1 MEFDTEDYAKQRIM
15 QLELKLQQAQNDLK
29 SDEEIFADKEKE
41 INDLKERIKD
51 LETNLSTAN
60 RYLEASYAKEKE
72 QQELMVQLQIQLD
85 KMIQGRQQND
95 VKIGFILFF

>member
-1 MEFDTEDYAKQRIM
+1 MDFDSEDYAKQRIM

-51 LETNLSTAN
+51 LEANLSAAN
-60 RYLEASYAKEKE
+60 RYLEGSYAKEKE

-85 KMIQGRQQND
+85 KMMQGKQQND
-95 VKIGFILFF
+95 VCFIF

>member
-1 MEFDTEDYAKQRIM
+1 M

-51 LETNLSTAN
+51 LESNLSAAN

-85 KMIQGRQQND
+85 KMMQGKQNTD
-95 VKIGFILFF
+95 VIIIHKFSYLKN

>member
-1 MEFDTEDYAKQRIM
+1 M

-29 SDEEIFADKEKE
+29 SDEEIFTDKEKE

-51 LETNLSTAN
+51 LESNLSAAN

-85 KMIQGRQQND
+85 KMMQGKQNTD
-95 VKIGFILFF
+95 VIKHEFSYFNR

>member
-1 MEFDTEDYAKQRIM
+1 M

-29 SDEEIFADKEKE
+29 SDEEIFTDKEKE

-51 LETNLSTAN
+51 LESNLSAAN

-85 KMIQGRQQND
+85 KMMQGKQNTD
-95 VKIGFILFF
+95 VIKHEFSYLNK

>member
-1 MEFDTEDYAKQRIM
+1 M

-29 SDEEIFADKEKE
+29 SDEEIFTDKEKE

-51 LETNLSTAN
+51 LESNLSAAN

-85 KMIQGRQQND
+85 KMMQGKQNTD
-95 VKIGFILFF
+95 VIKHESSYLNK

>member
-1 MEFDTEDYAKQRIM
+1 M

-41 INDLKERIKD
+41 ISDLKERIKD
-51 LETNLSTAN
+51 LESNLSAAN
-60 RYLEASYAKEKE
+60 RYLEASYSKEKE

-85 KMIQGRQQND
+85 RMMQGKQQTD
-95 VKIGFILFF
+95 VTISHAQHK

>member
-1 MEFDTEDYAKQRIM
+1 M

-51 LETNLSTAN
+51 LESNLSAAN

-85 KMIQGRQQND
+85 KMIQGKHNTE
-95 VKIGFILFF
+95 VITSHTCWILTLR

>member
-1 MEFDTEDYAKQRIM
+1 M